1 MSINMFSLRNQ
12 KTVQKTHLNSKFYY
26 SRQQRLK
33 PVNADILVGC
43 LAVPSRIH
51 VPFGCHPLKFGL
63 R

>member
-51 VPFGCHPLKFGL
+51 VPI
-63 R
+63 